1 MQSMI
6 QQGRAGLLRRMPL
19 AAVFLCFLV
28 IGCVHCE
35 DFVQPDT
42 STTKQTG
49 GAMLETKGWTPLFKL
64 CLTAGVSLVD
74 VTYVFPASSSAALKA
89 PYNLSQWEAPWILL
103 YPESSWQDAYF
114 YIVSAPCSSPNPSQ
128 PQHVTLFDAGR
139 LCRPRHSRR
148 HRRCAEE
155 RKGGLPAV
163 H

>member
-64 CLTAGVSLVD
+64 CLTAGISLVD
-74 VTYVFPASSSAALKA
+74 VTYMFPASSSAALKA

-114 YIVSAPCSSPNPSQ
+114 YIVSAPCSSPKIP
-128 PQHVTLFDAGR
+128 
-139 LCRPRHSRR
+139 
-148 HRRCAEE
+148 
-155 RKGGLPAV
+155 PASARDTV
-163 H
+163 